1 MSSSDPGRDPAK
13 RPPLLLRLLITV
25 AVPKRDRKYIV
36 HDLDEEYTALL
47 DEGRSLREARRW
59 YFKQVRTSL
68 LPSLRRVRSEKREAQ
83 PSVGEKVHS
92 ISQDVAFALRTLL
105 RRKGYAAIAVLTL
118 ALGIGANTSIFSVVN
133 GVLLQPLPYPEPD
146 RLVNLYQTNA
156 EWIENPN
163 PRFAAFGRRFPV
175 SVPVYRDWLELN
187 HSFESIGIYGGAQF
201 TIAGGDRP
209 ELIRGSRVT
218 FGVLEALQMP
228 PFLGRTFTPEDDLV
242 GAEAVTV
249 LRYDLWRR
257 LFGAD
262 SSVVGRSVA
271 MGDRRF
277 TVVGVMPSGFQFP
290 GPTTQVWINLTDEE
304 KQRGRDNQSYTGL
317 ARLTPGVSLDLAQRE
332 MQVVND
338 QMVDL
343 TAGEHEF
350 GVRVMSR
357 MELVAGD
364 VRPALLVLLGAVG
377 LVLGIACANI
387 ANLLLVRAMERRR
400 ELAVRS
406 ALGASRGR
414 LIRQLLIEGLVIA
427 VLGGMAGVAVAIA
440 TFNPLLAVLPDT
452 LPRAD
457 TISINQSVLLF
468 SASISVVT
476 GLLVGTLPAL
486 TASRTSIGVVLQD
499 AGRGFAGER
508 QGTRTRGMLVVVEV
522 ALAFLLLVGAG
533 LLVKS
538 FLRLTSVDRGFD
550 SVNVLTFSVDVPRSR
565 YDSNERVNAFFATL
579 DERLAALPGVLA
591 VAGADN
597 MPFRGGTNSF
607 TVTVERSTGTFETN
621 VENSTISTRYF
632 DVMGIPLLRGRN
644 FTGSDRSG
652 PLVTVISEA
661 AARTHWPDE
670 DPIGRRIKTGD
681 RESDSPW
688 MTVVGIVP
696 DVRHRGLHVTP
707 VPKLYRPFSQRVR
720 RGRVVVLKVQGDPA
734 LIAPLAQ
741 RAVWDLDGDL
751 AVTSVRTMDDLISN
765 SVATPRFRTL
775 LLSLLAGVALVLA
788 LVGIYGVLAYSVA
801 QRTGEIGIRMALGAD
816 YRDVVAGVLRHG
828 IGLAAL
834 GLIIGLSIAVVA
846 VRVLE
851 SFLFEMTALDPGL
864 FGIAAAVLAAT
875 AALASFVP
883 ARRATRVD
891 PATALRSGT

>member
-1 MSSSDPGRDPAK
+1 MSASDSSRNPAT
-13 RPPLLLRLLITV
+13 RPPLLPRLLIML

-36 HDLDEEYTALL
+36 HDLDEEYAALL
-47 DEGRSLREARRW
+47 NEGRSLREARRW
-59 YFKQVRTSL
+59 YFKQVRASL
-68 LPSLRRVRSEKREAQ
+68 MPSLRRVRSEKRGGRG
-83 PSVGEKVHS
+83 SVWEMVHS
-92 ISQDVAFALRTLL
+92 IAQDVAYALRTL
-105 RRKGYAAIAVLTL
+105 RQRPGYAAIAVLTL

-156 EWIENPN
+156 EWMERPN
-163 PRFAAFGRRFPV
+163 PRFAAMGRRFPV
-175 SVPVYRDWLELN
+175 SFPVYRDWLELN
-187 HSFESIGIYGGAQF
+187 RSFQSIGIYRGEQF
-201 TIAGGDRP
+201 MIAGGDRA
-209 ELIRGSRVT
+209 ELIRASRVT
-218 FGVLEALQMP
+218 FGVLETLRIP

-242 GAEAVTV
+242 GAEAVTI
-249 LRYDLWRR
+249 LGRDLWRR
-257 LFGAD
+257 LFGGD
-262 SSVVGRSVA
+262 SSVVGRSIA

-277 TVVGVMPSGFQFP
+277 TVIGVMPPGFQFP
-290 GPTTQVWINLTDEE
+290 GPTTQVWVNFNDFE
-304 KQRGRDNQSYTGL
+304 KQGGRDQQSYTGL
-317 ARLTPGVSLDLAQRE
+317 ARLRPGVSLDMAQRE
-332 MQVVND
+332 MQAVND
-338 QMVDL
+338 QMVEL

-357 MELVAGD
+357 MELVAGN

-377 LVLGIACANI
+377 LVLAIACANI
-387 ANLLLVRAMERRR
+387 ANLMLVRAMGRRR

-406 ALGASRGR
+406 ALGAKRGR
-414 LIRQLLIEGLVIA
+414 LIRQLLIESLVIA
-427 VLGGMAGVAVAIA
+427 VLGGMAGVAVAVA
-440 TFNPLLAVLPDT
+440 TFKPLLALLPDT
-452 LPRAD
+452 LPRIDA
-457 TISINQSVLLF
+457 ISIDRYVLLF
-468 SASISVVT
+468 SAGVSIVT

-486 TASRTSIGVVLQD
+486 AASRTSIGVVLQD

-508 QGTRTRGMLVVVEV
+508 QGARTRGTLVVVEV

-550 SVNVLTFSVDVPRSR
+550 SVNLLTFTVSLPRSR
-565 YDSNERVNAFFATL
+565 YDGDDRVNAFYIQL
-579 DERLAALPGVLA
+579 DEQLGALPVVLA

-597 MPFRGGTNSF
+597 MPFRGGTSSF
-607 TVTVERSTGTFETN
+607 DVTAERSTGVFETN
-621 VENSTISTRYF
+621 VENSIVTERYF

-644 FTGSDRSG
+644 FAESDRDG
-652 PLVTVISEA
+652 PLATIISDA
-661 AARTHWPDE
+661 AAQMHWPGE

-681 RESDSPW
+681 PDSDTPW

-696 DVRHRGLHVTP
+696 NVRSRLHVTP
-707 VPKLYRPFSQRVR
+707 VPKIYRPMSQRVR
-720 RGRVVVLKVQGDPA
+720 RGRVMVLKVQGDPT

-741 RAVWDLDGDL
+741 RAAWNLDKDL
-751 AVTSVRTMDDLISN
+751 AVTSVRTLDDIISI
-765 SVATPRFRTL
+765 SVAMPRFRAM
-775 LLSLLAGVALVLA
+775 LLSSLAGLALVLA

-816 YRDVVAGVLRHG
+816 HRNVVTGVLRHG

-834 GLIIGLSIAVVA
+834 GLLIGLGLAFFA

-851 SFLFEMTALDPGL
+851 SFLFEMTAFDPGL

-875 AALASFVP
+875 AVLASFIP

-891 PATALRSGT
+891 PATALRSET